1 MAEDKT
7 KCLVH
12 GCRNRKDQG
21 GFVGN
26 LCVPCYEMLTTGK
39 LGSNDTFIHRMAAI
53 HLEQLN
59 EIMKE
64 VGGVKTMVQDL
75 MSTGT

>member
-1 MAEDKT
+1 MEKDKT

-21 GFVGN
+21 GFVGD

-39 LGSNDTFIHRMAAI
+39 LGYGDTLVAI
-53 HLEQLN
+53 HHEQLN

-64 VGGVKTMVQDL
+64 VGDVKMMVQDL
-75 MSTGT
+75 